1 MLNAIIS
8 LGRLG
13 LFGKTQDRSF
23 TEKGALEWL
32 NTVIRLRAFVFHQ
45 DMKVGVFLLRYGDKL
60 PHTRFLLAKSKSASK
75 ILILLLIIVQNG
87 GLQVEA

>member
-1 MLNAIIS
+1 
-8 LGRLG
+8 
-13 LFGKTQDRSF
+13 
-23 TEKGALEWL
+23 
-32 NTVIRLRAFVFHQ
+32 
-45 DMKVGVFLLRYGDKL
+45 MKVGVFLLTYRDKL